1 MPVIQW
7 NLDVVCQHNS
17 IVDAKVLRQHALTV
31 ASSHLETFLQNN
43 ISLQLV
49 MSFSQYQPTIPYLL
63 RDLVYQPVLTFIFCH
78 YFALALAPLNQT
90 PSQHLSQIA
99 SFHTVDWYRK
109 TLLTKDSTFHTVI
122 SVSKEFY
129 QFLQIPAVLSYL

>member
-49 MSFSQYQPTIPYLL
+49 MSFSQY
-63 RDLVYQPVLTFIFCH
+63 
-78 YFALALAPLNQT
+78 
-90 PSQHLSQIA
+90 
-99 SFHTVDWYRK
+99 
-109 TLLTKDSTFHTVI
+109 
-122 SVSKEFY
+122 
-129 QFLQIPAVLSYL
+129 